1 MKNQTLVIFLFL
13 CTFWSLFAQ
22 ENKALIAGE
31 NLQYRIHLGFINAA
45 EATIKSSPEIST
57 IGHQTVRKVE
67 IEGKTTG
74 VLELFSPLRDYW
86 SAQLDTESLFPL
98 KTEMRKREG
107 RYRKQET
114 VLYQMDKGFAKI
126 TSLQNKPV
134 TSTISGP
141 KDLLDLISAYYFLRS
156 KPVSDKKPGS
166 RWSAQVLVDSKIYEL
181 VLVVRAKE
189 TIETES
195 GKRASIKTN
204 ILLPKNNLFK
214 EEDAIRLWISDDA
227 YQVPLKV
234 QVNLKIGFLT
244 IDLIDYTI
252 LGKKIYFPKA
262 SL

>member
-1 MKNQTLVIFLFL
+1 
-13 CTFWSLFAQ
+13 
-22 ENKALIAGE
+22 
-31 NLQYRIHLGFINAA
+31 
-45 EATIKSSPEIST
+45 
-57 IGHQTVRKVE
+57 
-67 IEGKTTG
+67 
-74 VLELFSPLRDYW
+74 
-86 SAQLDTESLFPL
+86 
-98 KTEMRKREG
+98 
-107 RYRKQET
+107 
-114 VLYQMDKGFAKI
+114 MDKGFAKI
-126 TSLQNKPV
+126 TSPQNKPV

-244 IDLIDYTI
+244 IDLIDYSI
-252 LGKKIYFPKA
+252 QGKKIYFPKA